1 MNEYHFV
8 FVKKNKKSY
17 IDGRSNYFYN
27 PLIDELSLRIYQC
40 QESWMHQGAYIMH
53 LHTRTY
59 KKKLLSRGQNIS
71 KY

>member
-8 FVKKNKKSY
+8 FVKKIKKSY

-27 PLIDELSLRIYQC
+27 PLIDELSLRIINVKKVECIKVLISCTYI
-40 QESWMHQGAYIMH
+40 QGHI
-53 LHTRTY
+53 